1 VTNFQGRIVKIQHLR
16 ALAVLAVLF
25 YHLKLGFPRGY
36 LGVDVF
42 FVVSGFVITRSILI
56 KNNEFRL
63 KQTLDFYFSRILRLL
78 PAFAMMNLVVLIG
91 VLLFLSP
98 NIGVQQ
104 QAIKSGFGSILG
116 ISNFLI
122 PRLTGGYFDT
132 PSQSNPYL
140 HTWSLSVEEQFY
152 VVFPILMFLC
162 FLKNVHR
169 FLTLLRIVIPITFFT
184 GSILLTI
191 YPELIPSL
199 SKFAPFYFSP
209 LPRIWQFMLGMFT
222 AIYVLSK
229 KNSIQ
234 KLNFFFWPLFVA
246 LILFVNVEHSSLII
260 GMFGSAILTTALL
273 LSSSADSKIDTLKAY
288 EKFLTYLGD
297 RSYSIYLWHWPIIVF
312 LPTAVIGLS
321 KVESILISLLITF
334 IASELSFR
342 YLETKT
348 MNRLKGQNGRIFTR
362 TLASLC
368 FLLTFLLSSAWFVQ
382 SGMGQNWA
390 LTNHT
395 AIKKNCDQGRDQL
408 PTTLED
414 DCKWISK
421 IDSNLERTIFIFG
434 DSLAWSGSDSII
446 EAGNSLGYTVKLFTR
461 NGCFARLSD
470 DKDASPC
477 GEWSRNVFGKV
488 RSDKPEIVFL
498 LGNFTEK
505 ELPQETLSLLEN
517 LQELEQKTVLM
528 LPPPW
533 GDSFSEIKSFIN
545 IGLNKNRQGGRP
557 IDISVPAEYQLGS
570 FRLFNPSDVICKGQ
584 ACPISTNGEEFYNY
598 GNHLSVYGN
607 QLLIKPIT
615 NLLKEFGRT

>member
-1 VTNFQGRIVKIQHLR
+1 VISLQSRIAKIQYLR

-36 LGVDVF
+36 LGVDIF
-42 FVVSGFVITRSILI
+42 FVVSGFVITRSILV
-56 KNNEFRL
+56 KNTEFKF
-63 KQTLDFYFSRILRLL
+63 KQTIDFYFSRILRLL
-78 PAFAMMNLVVLIG
+78 PAFAMMNLVVLVG
-91 VLLFLSP
+91 ALLFLSP

-152 VVFPILMFLC
+152 VIFPILMLLYFS
-162 FLKNVHR
+162 NYVHR
-169 FLTLLRIVIPITFFT
+169 FRAYIKFIIPIGIFT
-184 GSILLTI
+184 TSILLTV

-199 SKFAPFYFSP
+199 TKITPFYFSP

-222 AIYVLSK
+222 AIFVISK
-229 KNSIQ
+229 KSSIQ
-234 KLNFFFWPLFVA
+234 KLNLFFWPFFVV
-246 LILFVNVEHSSLII
+246 LILFVNIEHSSLIL
-260 GMFGSAILTTALL
+260 GMFGSAILATFLL
-273 LSSSADSKIDTLKAY
+273 LSGAADSKFDTPKVY
-288 EKFLTYLGD
+288 EKVLGYLGD
-297 RSYSIYLWHWPIIVF
+297 RSYSIYLWHWPVIVF

-321 KVESILISLLITF
+321 KVQSIFISLLITL

-348 MNRLKGQNGRIFTR
+348 MNMLKGQNGRIFAR
-362 TLASLC
+362 SLASIGI
-368 FLLTFLLSSAWFVQ
+368 LSSLLFSTALFVQ
-382 SGMGQNWA
+382 SGLGQNWA
-390 LTNHT
+390 LTNHA
-395 AIKKNCDQGRDQL
+395 AIKKNCDQGLDQL
-408 PTTLED
+408 PTTLENH
-414 DCKWISK
+414 CQWISK
-421 IDSNLERTIFIFG
+421 IDSNIERVIYIYG

-446 EAGNSLGYTVKLFTR
+446 EAGNTLGYTVKLFTR

-470 DKDASPC
+470 DIDASPC
-477 GEWSRNVFGKV
+477 GEWSRNVFSQI
-488 RSDKPEIVFL
+488 RSDKPEVVFL

-505 ELPQETLSLLEN
+505 QLPGETLNLLAN
-517 LQELEQKTVLM
+517 LRELEQKTVLM

-545 IGLNKNRQGGRP
+545 IGLKKDRQGGRP
-557 IDISVPAEYQLGS
+557 IDISVPQEYQLGL
-570 FRLFNPSDVICKGQ
+570 FRLFNPSDTICRGQICAISSKGR
-584 ACPISTNGEEFYNY
+584 ELYNY
-598 GNHLSVYGN
+598 GNHLSVHGN
-607 QLLIKPIT
+607 QLLIEPIS

>member
-1 VTNFQGRIVKIQHLR
+1 
-16 ALAVLAVLF
+16 LAVLAVLF

-42 FVVSGFVITRSILI
+42 FVVSGFVITRSILV
-56 KNNEFRL
+56 KNTEFKL

-122 PRLTGGYFDT
+122 PRLTGGYFET

-152 VVFPILMFLC
+152 AIFPILIFLY
-162 FLKNVHR
+162 FSNYAHTFRAYLK
-169 FLTLLRIVIPITFFT
+169 IVIPIAFFT
-184 GSILLTI
+184 TSILLTV

-199 SKFAPFYFSP
+199 SKFTPFYFSP
-209 LPRIWQFMLGMFT
+209 VPRIWQFMLGMFT
-222 AIYVLSK
+222 AIFVITK
-229 KNSIQ
+229 KDLNQ
-234 KLNFFFWPLFVA
+234 KLSVLFWPLFVA
-246 LILFVNVEHSSLII
+246 LILFVNVESSSLIL
-260 GMFGSAILTTALL
+260 GMFGSAILTTTLL
-273 LSSSADSKIDTLKAY
+273 LSGSAGSNFDTPTVYKKVLS
-288 EKFLTYLGD
+288 YLGD
-297 RSYSIYLWHWPIIVF
+297 RSYSIYLWHWPVIVF
-312 LPTAVIGLS
+312 LPTAVIGLN
-321 KVESILISLLITF
+321 KIESILISLFITL

-348 MNRLKGQNGRIFTR
+348 MNMLKGQNGRIFIR
-362 TLASLC
+362 SLASISI
-368 FLLTFLLSSAWFVQ
+368 LLGLLLSSALFVQ

-390 LTNHT
+390 LTSHT
-395 AIKKNCDQGRDQL
+395 AIKKNCDRGLDQL
-408 PTTLED
+408 PTTLENH
-414 DCKWISK
+414 CKWISR
-421 IDSNLERTIFIFG
+421 INSNKERTIFIYG

-446 EAGNSLGYTVKLFTR
+446 EAGNALGYTVELFTR

-470 DKDASPC
+470 DMDVSPC
-477 GEWSRNVFGKV
+477 GEWSRNVFSQI
-488 RSDKPEIVFL
+488 RSDKPEVVFL

-505 ELPQETLSLLEN
+505 ELPQGTLNLLAN

-533 GDSFSEIKSFIN
+533 GDGFSETKSFVN
-545 IGLNKNRQGGRP
+545 IGLSKNRQGSRP
-557 IDISVPAEYQLGS
+557 IDISVPGEYQLGF
-570 FRLFNPSDVICKGQ
+570 FRLFSPSDVLCKGQ
-584 ACPISTNGEEFYNY
+584 ACAISIDGEELYNY
-598 GNHLSVYGN
+598 GNHLSVFGN

-615 NLLKEFGRT
+615 NLLIEFGRT